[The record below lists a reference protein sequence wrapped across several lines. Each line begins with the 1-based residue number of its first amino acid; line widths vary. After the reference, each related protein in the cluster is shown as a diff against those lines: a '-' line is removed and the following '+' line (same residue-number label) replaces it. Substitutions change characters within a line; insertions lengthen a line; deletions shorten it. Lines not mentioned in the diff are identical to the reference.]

1 LRGRDFILEQRK
13 KEFKMNESD
22 ENEREEKE
30 GTKTKDTDDRETSDL
45 IKELGLFSTGNDF
58 KSDIQC
64 LTIIGSVEGHSLL
77 PPDHKTT
84 KYEHII
90 PQLVAVEE
98 NPNVKGLL
106 TILNTM
112 GGDVEAGLALA
123 ELTSSLSKPTVSL
136 VLGGGHSIGVPL
148 AVASKYSFI
157 AGSATMTLH
166 PIRMTGVVIGAEPMF
181 DYFRK
186 TQERVIAFIVK
197 NSRAQ
202 KRKIEKLMNST
213 DNMAMDIG
221 TILFGDDAVDVGLI
235 DEVGGLDAALK
246 KLRSM
251 IDE

>member
-1 LRGRDFILEQRK
+1 MEQRE

-22 ENEREEKE
+22 ENEREEKKGDAKTE
-30 GTKTKDTDDRETSDL
+30 GKDDSETSDL

-64 LTIIGSVEGHSLL
+64 LTIIGSVEGHSLM
-77 PPDHKTT
+77 PPEHKTT

-98 NPNVKGLL
+98 NPKVKGLL

-186 TQERVIAFIVK
+186 TQERVIEFIVK
-197 NSRAQ
+197 NSKAD
-202 KRKIEKLMNST
+202 KKEIEKLMNSM

-235 DEVGGLDAALK
+235 DEVGGLNAALK
-246 KLRSM
+246 KLRDM
-251 IDE
+251 IIVKSEES

>member
-1 LRGRDFILEQRK
+1 M
-13 KEFKMNESD
+13 KMKESD

-30 GTKTKDTDDRETSDL
+30 GPKTENKDDSETSDL
-45 IKELGLFSTGNDF
+45 IKELGLFSAGSDF

-64 LTIIGSVEGHSLL
+64 LTIIGSVEGHSLM
-77 PPDHKTT
+77 PPEHKTT

-90 PQLVAVEE
+90 PQLVAAEE

-181 DYFRK
+181 NYFRK
-186 TQERVIAFIVK
+186 TQERVIEFIVQ
-197 NSRAQ
+197 NSRAD
-202 KRKIEKLMNST
+202 KVKIEKLMNST
-213 DNMAMDIG
+213 DNMATDIG

-246 KLRSM
+246 KLREM
-251 IDE
+251 IESSCEK

>member
-1 LRGRDFILEQRK
+1 LEQEKIVLK
-13 KEFKMNESD
+13 KKESD
-22 ENEREEKE
+22 ENEREETEKTE
-30 GTKTKDTDDRETSDL
+30 TKDNDDSETSDL
-45 IKELGLFSTGNDF
+45 IKELGLFSTANDF

-64 LTIIGSVEGHSLL
+64 LTIIGSIEGHSLL
-77 PPDHKTT
+77 PPEQKTT

-90 PQLVAVEE
+90 PQLVAVQE
-98 NPNVKGLL
+98 NPKIKGLL

-186 TQERVIAFIVK
+186 TQERVIAFIVR
-197 NSRAQ
+197 NSRAD
-202 KRKIEKLMNST
+202 KRKIEKLMNSM
-213 DNMAMDIG
+213 DNMATDIG
-221 TILFGDDAVDVGLI
+221 TILFGDEAVKVGMI

-246 KLRSM
+246 KLREM
-251 IDE
+251 IDNEE

>member
-1 LRGRDFILEQRK
+1 MK
-13 KEFKMNESD
+13 ASD
-22 ENEREEKE
+22 ENERAEKE
-30 GTKTKDTDDRETSDL
+30 ETETKGKDDSETSDL
-45 IKELGLFSTGNDF
+45 IKELGIFSAGNDF

-64 LTIIGSVEGHSLL
+64 LTIIGSIEGHSLL
-77 PPDHKTT
+77 PPEHKTT

-90 PQLVAVEE
+90 PQLVAAEE

-186 TQERVIAFIVK
+186 TQERVIAFIVR
-197 NSRAQ
+197 NSKADRT
-202 KRKIEKLMNST
+202 KIEKLMHST
-213 DNMAMDIG
+213 DNMATDIG
-221 TILFGDDAVDVGLI
+221 TILFGDDAVNIGLI

-246 KLRSM
+246 KLREM
-251 IDE
+251 ISK

>member
-1 LRGRDFILEQRK
+1 MEQRE

-22 ENEREEKE
+22 ENEREEKKGDAKTE
-30 GTKTKDTDDRETSDL
+30 GKDDSETSDL
-45 IKELGLFSTGNDF
+45 IKELGLFSTGSDF

-64 LTIIGSVEGHSLL
+64 LTIIGSVEGHSLM
-77 PPDHKTT
+77 PPEHKTT

-98 NPNVKGLL
+98 NPKVKGLL

-186 TQERVIAFIVK
+186 TQERVIEFIVK
-197 NSRAQ
+197 NSKAD
-202 KRKIEKLMNST
+202 KKEIEKLMNSM

-235 DEVGGLDAALK
+235 DEVGGLNAALK
-246 KLRSM
+246 KLRDM
-251 IDE
+251 IIVKSEES

>member
-1 LRGRDFILEQRK
+1 MK
-13 KEFKMNESD
+13 ASD
-22 ENEREEKE
+22 ENERAEKE
-30 GTKTKDTDDRETSDL
+30 ETETKGKDDSETSDL
-45 IKELGLFSTGNDF
+45 IKELGIFSAGNDF

-64 LTIIGSVEGHSLL
+64 LTIIGSIEGHSLL
-77 PPDHKTT
+77 TPEHKTT

-90 PQLVAVEE
+90 PQLVAAEE

-186 TQERVIAFIVK
+186 TQERVIAFIVR
-197 NSRAQ
+197 NSKADRT
-202 KRKIEKLMNST
+202 KIEKLMHST
-213 DNMAMDIG
+213 DNMATDIG
-221 TILFGDDAVDVGLI
+221 TILFGDDAVNIGLI

-246 KLRSM
+246 KLREM
-251 IDE
+251 ISK